1 MPSGARWNGTV
12 QLIKRLRSSS
22 LHLREQ
28 AEQAIRRHRRALA
41 TGVVTLLSGF
51 AITAFGIAPMA
62 PDAANLPR
70 TTIAHP
76 FEPPGLPGQLLAL
89 ASQNLM
95 LARTELTR
103 ATDTADT
110 LLRRLGVFDPT
121 LATFMRANND
131 TRRLFEG
138 KPGKQVQARV
148 DADGAAYELVARF
161 APSNV
166 SQQQTH
172 FNRVTIERSSGN
184 WRASAELVPLQAQVR
199 VGGGTIETSLFAAT
213 DQSSLSDSI
222 AVQLVELF
230 SGDIDFHRQLRRGDT
245 FSLVYEALMADDQ
258 PITWGE
264 GTGRIL
270 AAEFVNAGKVHQVL
284 WYADAGDKGEYFGP
298 DGLSRRRTFLASP
311 MAFSRITSGF
321 SMRMHPIL
329 RDWRAHRG
337 VDYAAPHGTPVR
349 AVGEGVVEFVGWQ
362 NGYGNVVQIEHGN
375 DKSTLYAHLSHVDVR
390 RGQRVEQGQ
399 RIGAVGATGWATGPH
414 LHFEFRVR
422 GQFQDPNKIARA
434 SESAVVTAAARPRFQ
449 DVVRQYQ
456 RQLEVADSL
465 RDAPSLGE

>member
-1 MPSGARWNGTV
+1 M
-12 QLIKRLRSSS
+12 L
-22 LHLREQ
+22 
-28 AEQAIRRHRRALA
+28 RRHQRALA
-41 TGVVTLLSGF
+41 TGVVALLSGF
-51 AITAFGIAPMA
+51 AVTAFGIAPMA

-70 TTIAHP
+70 TTVAQP

-95 LARTELTR
+95 LSRTELTR
-103 ATDTADT
+103 ATDTADS

-161 APSNV
+161 APANV
-166 SQQQTH
+166 AQQQTH
-172 FNRVTIERSSGN
+172 FNRVTIERTSGS
-184 WRASAELVPLQAQVR
+184 WRASAELVPLTAQVR
-199 VGGGTIETSLFAAT
+199 VGAGTIATSLFAAT
-213 DQSSLSDSI
+213 DQSNLSDSI

-230 SGDIDFHRQLRRGDT
+230 SSDIDFHRQLRRGDT
-245 FSLVYEALMADDQ
+245 FSLVYETLMADDQ

-270 AAEFVNAGKVHQVL
+270 AAEFVNDSRVHQVL
-284 WYADAGDKGEYFGP
+284 WYADANGKGEYFGP
-298 DGLSRRRTFLASP
+298 DGQSRRRTFLASP

-321 SMRMHPIL
+321 AMRMHPLL

-337 VDYAAPHGTPVR
+337 VDYAAPQGTPVR
-349 AVGEGVVEFVGWQ
+349 AVGEGIVEFVGWQ
-362 NGYGNVVQIEHGN
+362 NGYGNVVQLEHGN
-375 DKSTLYAHLSHVDVR
+375 NKSTLYAHLSHVDVH

-414 LHFEFRVR
+414 LHFEYRVH
-422 GQFQDPNKIARA
+422 GQYQDPSKVARA
-434 SESAVVTAAARPRFQ
+434 SEPMLVSAAARPRFL
-449 DVVRQYQ
+449 DAVRAYQ

-465 RDAPSLGE
+465 RDAPGLGE